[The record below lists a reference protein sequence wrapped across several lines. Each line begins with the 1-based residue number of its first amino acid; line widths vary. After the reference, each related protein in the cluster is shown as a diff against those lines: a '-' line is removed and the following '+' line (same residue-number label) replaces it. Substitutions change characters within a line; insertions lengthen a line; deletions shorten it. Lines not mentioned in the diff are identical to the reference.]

1 MLPAH
6 RTEGEGFSLPQFDLT
21 PCDVDG
27 FLDELQ
33 AFHDQFRGCFSRS
46 EPREHCFNYMVGQ
59 FSALERKSI
68 EPMALHVD
76 GGNIGGMQRCMS
88 DDGWDE
94 DTMRKTYHGLV
105 AGEMGDPQGVLI
117 VDESGFVK
125 KGMESVGVARQY
137 CGTLGKVE
145 NSQVGVFAAYA
156 SRHGYALV
164 DKRLFIPEQ
173 WFSDAYAERRHKCT
187 VPDEVAFHTKP
198 QLAAEMVRAIR
209 SEGRLPFK
217 YLVADCLYGNSPD
230 FLDAVDACVGVTS
243 LVAVPAETRC
253 WLQRP
258 LTTEKTYTYK
268 GAVRAKRVLP
278 PETQT
283 PLTGAALAQSLASA
297 CWYRRMVSEGTKGP
311 IAYEFARKRVTLCK
325 DGLPNRPGWL
335 VLKRTL
341 GSSPTYSYYLSN
353 APASTPLRLF
363 VWFSGIR
370 WAIEQCFEETKTELG
385 MAHYEVR
392 KYPGW
397 HHHLLTCMM
406 AHFFLWHLKIRLGKK
421 SPSADGVATAY
432 LVSGDPPLT
441 HLHGSRGPRAGGV
454 GPAVQS
460 PGLSVAQK
468 AS

>member
-46 EPREHCFNYMVGQ
+46 EPREHFFNYMVGQ

-76 GGNIGGMQRCMS
+76 GGNIRGMQRCMS

-173 WFSDAYAERRHKCT
+173 WFSDAYAERRHKCK

-258 LTTEKTYTYK
+258 LTTEKTSTYK
-268 GAVRAKRVLP
+268 GAVHAKRV
-278 PETQT
+278 
-283 PLTGAALAQSLASA
+283 
-297 CWYRRMVSEGTKGP
+297 
-311 IAYEFARKRVTLCK
+311 
-325 DGLPNRPGWL
+325 
-335 VLKRTL
+335 
-341 GSSPTYSYYLSN
+341 
-353 APASTPLRLF
+353 
-363 VWFSGIR
+363 
-370 WAIEQCFEETKTELG
+370 
-385 MAHYEVR
+385 
-392 KYPGW
+392 
-397 HHHLLTCMM
+397 
-406 AHFFLWHLKIRLGKK
+406 
-421 SPSADGVATAY
+421 
-432 LVSGDPPLT
+432 
-441 HLHGSRGPRAGGV
+441 
-454 GPAVQS
+454 
-460 PGLSVAQK
+460 
-468 AS
+468 